1 MRPAQTLTVTLK
13 RSPRSI
19 TVGDHSVVIET
30 ARDEDVRDDRSESS
44 QDQSGAAVPSEHVP
58 RSSDLPRSMSTSV
71 ATVITDPSDRI
82 VTPLAQSLAV
92 PVLSATTHEVLS
104 ADSNMIAA
112 IDSDD
117 IRELKAL
124 LADAVEAVLEFQE
137 QHRQSLSEIQE
148 VAVELAAAAASW
160 LVGVAIERDL
170 FAIDDLILRALQQME
185 PDQPVRVRLHPDDH
199 SLLRRLMKDRSST
212 DLLNQLV
219 CEDAPEFTRGT
230 CRVESGRKILLSD
243 LNSRM
248 EDIRRSWR
256 ETLDDSQVERRGDDS
271 AASALRRFPDRRET
285 A

>member
-1 MRPAQTLTVTLK
+1 MRPVQTLTITLK
-13 RSPRSI
+13 RPPRSI
-19 TVGDHSVVIET
+19 TVGNHSVTYDT
-30 ARDEDVRDDRSESS
+30 AHDGDVRDDRSELS
-44 QDQSGAAVPSEHVP
+44 QDQPAAAISSEQVQ
-58 RSSDLPRSMSTSV
+58 RSSDPLRSLPTSV

-92 PVLSATTHEVLS
+92 PVLSATTHAVLS
-104 ADSNMIAA
+104 ADSNTIAA
-112 IDSDD
+112 IASDD

-124 LADAVEAVLEFQE
+124 LADAVEAVIQLQE

-170 FAIDDLILRALQQME
+170 FAIDELILRALQQME

-199 SLLRRLMKDRSST
+199 ALLRRLMQDRSST
-212 DLLNQLV
+212 DLLHQV
-219 CEDAPEFTRGT
+219 SCEDAPELTRGM

-248 EDIRRSWR
+248 DDIRRSWR
-256 ETLDDSQVERRGDDS
+256 ETLDDSQVERRGDGS